1 MKCNEI
7 LIVEDDK
14 DIRDILKT
22 SLELEGYNITTAEN
36 GKVGLEILPSMNTPC
51 MILLDL
57 MMPVMDGWAFV
68 EAISKDMKLAAIPIV
83 VVTAFSKER
92 TSGLKKIK
100 SIIKK
105 PINLDLLLN
114 QVRIYCGRAAA
125 HESR

>member
-22 SLELEGYNITTAEN
+22 SLELEGYNVKIAEN
-36 GKVGLEILPSMNTPC
+36 GKEGLEILPSMNTPC

-57 MMPVMDGWAFV
+57 MMPVMDGWAFA
-68 EAISKDMKLAAIPIV
+68 EAMSKDMKLAAIPIV

-92 TSGLKKIK
+92 TGDLKKIK

-105 PINLDLLLN
+105 PIDLDLLLN
-114 QVRIYCGRAAA
+114 QVRIYCGSATA

>member
-68 EAISKDMKLAAIPIV
+68 EAISKDLKLAAIPIV

-92 TSGLKKIK
+92 TNGLEKIK

-105 PINLDLLLN
+105 PIDLDLLLN
-114 QVRIYCGRAAA
+114 QVKIYCESAAA
-125 HESR
+125 HEFR